1 MEPWWM
7 RRKTVI
13 SLVLLFIGL
22 AGNAARGGVV
32 LFDGSLGTLP
42 TAQGWLYLTDPF
54 PASATQ
60 SAGGGVTTLDTTS
73 VRADS
78 AGYFSYVHPLVG
90 TLDRFAGFSLS
101 FDMKLLSESH
111 VSTHRAGFSALVVTQ
126 DLKAIE
132 LGFWTNRVWAQ
143 KDSPLFTQGEGATI
157 DTTAALVRYDLTIL
171 GTNYSLAANSAPLLS
186 GALRDYS
193 SFGVPYSVPSYV
205 FLGDD
210 TSSASAKVQLARI
223 ELAAVPEASSLALA
237 TLGVGGFVVFLAR
250 RAGLISAASARHRR
264 AES

>member
-1 MEPWWM
+1 M
-7 RRKTVI
+7 RKRKVVE
-13 SLVLLFIGL
+13 LALLLLGL
-22 AGNAARGGVV
+22 AGDTARGGIV
-32 LFDGSLGTLP
+32 LFDGSLATLP

-60 SAGGGVTTLDTTS
+60 AAGGGLTTLDTTP

-78 AGYFSYVHPLVG
+78 AGYFSYIHPLVG

-101 FDMKLLSESH
+101 FDMRLLSESH
-111 VSTHRAGFSALVVTQ
+111 VSTNRAGFSALVVTQ

-143 KDSPLFTQGEGATI
+143 KDSPLFTQGEGAAL

-171 GTNYSLAANSAPLLS
+171 GANYSLAANGAPLLS

-193 SFGVPYSVPSYV
+193 SFGVPYSVPSYF

-210 TSSASAKVQLARI
+210 TSSASAKVQIARI

-237 TLGVGGFVVFLAR
+237 TFAVCCLVLFAR
-250 RAGLISAASARHRR
+250 RAGFISAACARRR
-264 AES
+264 QAGS